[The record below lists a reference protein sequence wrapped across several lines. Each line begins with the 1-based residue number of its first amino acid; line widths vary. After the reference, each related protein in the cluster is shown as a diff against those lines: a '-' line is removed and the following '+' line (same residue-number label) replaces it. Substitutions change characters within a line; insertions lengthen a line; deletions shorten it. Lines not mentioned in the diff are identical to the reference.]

1 MKNKRF
7 FLDPSRGQITEQT
20 AAPETGETHRQ
31 TPRFKTY
38 LHRNPSAGT
47 PVGTSP
53 EEGNLNHN

>member
-1 MKNKRF
+1 MKNEQF

-31 TPRFKTY
+31 IQRFKTY

-47 PVGTSP
+47 PVGTGARVGKP
-53 EEGNLNHN
+53 EP